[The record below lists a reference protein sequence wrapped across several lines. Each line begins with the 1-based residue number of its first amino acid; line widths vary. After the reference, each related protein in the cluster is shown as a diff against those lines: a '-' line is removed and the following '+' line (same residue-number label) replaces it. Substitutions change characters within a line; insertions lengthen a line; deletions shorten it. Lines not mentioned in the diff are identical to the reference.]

1 MKFLDFDD
9 VINGIRSLPL
19 RERGLKWTEPAGLFQ
34 ERDVAPLA
42 GAWIEIAETARAQ
55 AERTRSLPL
64 RERGLKSGS
73 TVSSVV
79 SDSVAPLAGA
89 WIEISKSLIFSIHKI
104 VAPLAG
110 AWIEI

>member
-64 RERGLKSGS
+64 RERGLKFCQKICS
-73 TVSSVV
+73 TPEIQSL
-79 SDSVAPLAGA
+79 PLRERGL
-89 WIEISKSLIFSIHKI
+89 K
-104 VAPLAG
+104 
-110 AWIEI
+110 